1 MEHVYREASIK
12 EGDVIVTSG
21 YSGNHPEDIMIGTVQ
36 EIRMDSV
43 GLLQQAKVIPAADI
57 ADVEHVL
64 VITGFTPEPKI
75 DVNMQGG
82 RAQ

>member
-1 MEHVYREASIK
+1 
-12 EGDVIVTSG
+12 
-21 YSGNHPEDIMIGTVQ
+21 MIGTVK

-43 GLLQQAKVIPAADI
+43 GLLQQAKVVPAADI

-75 DVNMQGG
+75 NFNMQGG